1 MDEEMP
7 LGADMNEDI
16 RNAILL
22 AHQKMTQ
29 LVEDVQI
36 FFSEATATGFFVDE
50 GLVGGI
56 IFVVLFVAVIET
68 LWWRKRRRGKSG
80 LSHQVGCH
88 QEEENA
94 KTTSVDDSNSRSRRR
109 RVAEE
114 ASDLEEIRSSLQ
126 NELNQ
131 SVERRVE
138 GVRAS
143 INSRKEEMQQKLAA
157 AEAAME
163 QELEVVRAKHAA
175 EEKEVRKRCKEKVE
189 ALEEECSLE
198 VDQMKE
204 SIREL
209 KVILSTSE
217 MEEDVMEQTRS
228 ELECP
233 VCLEEMRP
241 PVRIWQC
248 SDGHP
253 VCELCRRKPEVSCC
267 PTCRKYIVGRSTIAE
282 KLARVIYCV
291 EENEG

>member
-1 MDEEMP
+1 
-7 LGADMNEDI
+7 MNEDI
-16 RNAILL
+16 YNAILF
-22 AHQKMTQ
+22 AHHKITS
-29 LVEDVQI
+29 LVEDVKI
-36 FFSEATATGFFVDE
+36 LFSEAKTGLVVDE
-50 GLVGGI
+50 GL
-56 IFVVLFVAVIET
+56 IFGVIFILLFVGVIET
-68 LWWRKRRRGKSG
+68 LWWRKRRRQRSG
-80 LSHQVGCH
+80 LSHQEGCH
-88 QEEENA
+88 HEEDND
-94 KTTSVDDSNSRSRRR
+94 KTASVDASNSRSSR

-114 ASDLEEIRSSLQ
+114 ASDLEEIRSALQ

-138 GVRAS
+138 GVRAR
-143 INSRKEEMQQKLAA
+143 INSRKEEMQQRLAA

-163 QELEVVRAKHAA
+163 QELEVVRAKHKA
-175 EEKEVRKRCKEKVE
+175 EEEEVRKRCKEKVD

-198 VDQMKE
+198 VEEMKE

-209 KVILSTSE
+209 KVILSTSK
-217 MEEDVMEQTRS
+217 MEEDLMEQTRS